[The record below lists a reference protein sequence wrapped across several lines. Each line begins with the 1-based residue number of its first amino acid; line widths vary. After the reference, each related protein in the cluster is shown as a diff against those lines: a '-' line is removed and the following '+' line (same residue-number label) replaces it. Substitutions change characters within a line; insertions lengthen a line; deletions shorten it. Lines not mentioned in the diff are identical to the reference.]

1 MDFSKTQIRKLGDRI
16 RSEISTG
23 LDHVAPADIDMLEEY
38 RISYKEYISTI
49 FNKLY
54 KESKGIRHDS
64 ITTYR
69 LKRIESIV
77 RKLYRYPSMELDRM
91 SDVAG
96 CRCILNNEARVY
108 KLRDQ
113 IYEIF
118 HVSKE
123 NDYYKNPVASGY
135 KSIHL
140 YITES
145 ENDKWPVEIQIRTK
159 NDHNWATL
167 VEIIDQLYDKSLKEG
182 ESDPKFDRFF
192 VLMSILKSLSIE
204 QRVELIHLAHELS
217 VFEKLY
223 SVFVQNYLSVRI
235 NWLKVKKPKDH
246 HFFVI
251 EVQGDQ
257 PEILSFKSFSDAE
270 MKYFEKFRADSGSNI
285 VLTYLPQ
292 SNFDNLEAAYSN
304 YTLTTHTFID
314 DYFRLLSDVMG
325 YLIRNKKYKLFY
337 THYSHAQVNLYASF
351 MNIEHESSAIQDV
364 SINDQSKAKYWKKD
378 FRKRINRR
386 TQQLNR
392 ISKEIEKFRPTS
404 GYSLLIFN
412 YYVWRINRRERR
424 FSRSYYRNTGGN

>member
-23 LDHVAPADIDMLEEY
+23 LDHVAPADIEMLEEY
-38 RISYKEYISTI
+38 RVSYKEYISSI

-69 LKRIESIV
+69 LKRIESII
-77 RKLYRYPSMELDRM
+77 RKLSRYPKMELDRM

-96 CRCILNNEARVY
+96 CRCILNNEDRVY
-108 KLRDQ
+108 KLRDL
-113 IYEIF
+113 IHEKF

-123 NDYYKNPVASGY
+123 NNYYKNPVASGY

-145 ENDKWPVEIQIRTK
+145 KADKWPVEIQLRTK
-159 NDHNWATL
+159 TDHNWATL
-167 VEIIDQLYDKSLKEG
+167 VEIIDQLYEKSLKEG
-182 ESDPKFDRFF
+182 ENDPQFDKFFL
-192 VLMSILKSLSIE
+192 LMSRLKSLNME
-204 QRVELIHLAHELS
+204 ERDELIKLTHELS
-217 VFEKLY
+217 VFENLY
-223 SVFVQNYLSVRI
+223 SVFVQNYLRVRI

-251 EVQGDQ
+251 EVRGDQ
-257 PEILSFKSFSDAE
+257 PEILSFKSFSEAE
-270 MKYFEKFRADSGSNI
+270 KRYFEKFRADSGSNI

-314 DYFRLLSDVMG
+314 DYFRLLSDVISHSIQG
-325 YLIRNKKYKLFY
+325 EKYKQFY
-337 THYSHAQVNLYASF
+337 NHYSHAQKNLYSNF
-351 MNIEHESSAIQDV
+351 LNIERESLAIQDV
-364 SINDQSKAKYWKKD
+364 SENDRSKAKHWKKD
-378 FRKRINRR
+378 FEKRIKRR
-386 TQQLNR
+386 SEQLNK
-392 ISKEIEKFRPTS
+392 ISREIQKFRPTS
-404 GYSLLIFN
+404 GLRRWVFS
-412 YYVWRINRRERR
+412 YYVWRINMREER
-424 FSRSYYRNTGGN
+424 FRKSYEKNL